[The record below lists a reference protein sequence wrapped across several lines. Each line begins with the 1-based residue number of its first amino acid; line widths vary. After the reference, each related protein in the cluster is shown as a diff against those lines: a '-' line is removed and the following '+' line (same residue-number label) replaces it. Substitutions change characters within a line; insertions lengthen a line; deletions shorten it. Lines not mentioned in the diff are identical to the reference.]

1 MKRAF
6 VTGASGFIGAA
17 VVRRLLTQG
26 WDVAVLQRGS
36 SFGQRLHGLE
46 PRLRAIISQGD
57 TVAGFAAELREWQ
70 PAAVFHL
77 GWAGVGNVHRN
88 DAALQLGNVQFAC
101 ELASVCADCGV
112 QHFIGAGSQAEYGP
126 KRSLITES
134 ECPAPTTLYGA
145 AKLSTCVLTQRIC
158 ELAGVGHAWL
168 RIFSTYG
175 PGDNPDWLL
184 PGLIRQLLAGQRP
197 SLTACEQTW
206 DYLHVDDAAAAFEA
220 VAARSANGIF
230 NLASGV
236 ELPLRQVIEMVRD
249 LVNPQGELG
258 FGEVAY
264 RPDQVMRMQVCVQRL
279 RQLAGWRGVRSLG
292 EGLGEMV
299 SAARLDLA
307 ASLRSDRRR

>member
-17 VVRRLLTQG
+17 VVRRLLSQG

-36 SFGQRLHGLE
+36 SLGQRLHGLE
-46 PRLRAIISQGD
+46 PRLRAIASGGD
-57 TVAGFAAELREWQ
+57 NVAGFAGQLREWQ
-70 PAAVFHL
+70 PQAVFHL

-101 ELASVCADCGV
+101 ELATVCAGCGV

-126 KRSLITES
+126 KRVLITES
-134 ECPAPTTLYGA
+134 ECATPTTLYGA
-145 AKLSTCVLTQRIC
+145 AKLSACVLTQRIC
-158 ELAGVGHAWL
+158 ELAGLRHAWL

-175 PGDNPDWLL
+175 LGDNPDWLL
-184 PGLIRQLLAGQRP
+184 PSLIRQLLAGQRP

-220 VAARSANGIF
+220 VAACSATGIF

-264 RPDQVMRMQVCVQRL
+264 RPDQVMRMQVCVNSLKLQT
-279 RQLAGWRGVRSLG
+279 GWNCCINIID
-292 EGLGEMV
+292 GLSKLISTTKNSV
-299 SAARLDLA
+299 I
-307 ASLRSDRRR
+307 

>member
-168 RIFSTYG
+168 RIFST
-175 PGDNPDWLL
+175 
-184 PGLIRQLLAGQRP
+184 
-197 SLTACEQTW
+197 
-206 DYLHVDDAAAAFEA
+206 
-220 VAARSANGIF
+220 
-230 NLASGV
+230 
-236 ELPLRQVIEMVRD
+236 
-249 LVNPQGELG
+249 
-258 FGEVAY
+258 
-264 RPDQVMRMQVCVQRL
+264 
-279 RQLAGWRGVRSLG
+279 
-292 EGLGEMV
+292 
-299 SAARLDLA
+299 
-307 ASLRSDRRR
+307 

>member
-17 VVRRLLTQG
+17 VVRRLLSQG
-26 WDVAVLQRGS
+26 WDVAVLQRGGS
-36 SFGQRLHGLE
+36 LGQRLHGLE
-46 PRLRAIISQGD
+46 PRLRAIASGGD
-57 TVAGFAAELREWQ
+57 NVAGFAAQLREWQ
-70 PAAVFHL
+70 PQAVFHL

-101 ELASVCADCGV
+101 ELATVCADCGV
-112 QHFIGAGSQAEYGP
+112 QHFLGAGSQAEYGP
-126 KRSLITES
+126 KQVLITES
-134 ECPAPTTLYGA
+134 ECPNPTTLYGA
-145 AKLSTCVLTQRIC
+145 AKLSACVLTQRIC
-158 ELAGVGHAWL
+158 ELAGVRHAWL

-220 VAARSANGIF
+220 VASSSASGIF

-236 ELPLRQVIEMVRD
+236 ERPLRQIIELVRD
-249 LVNPQGELG
+249 LVEPTAELG
-258 FGEVAY
+258 FGEVPY
-264 RPDQVMRMQVCVQRL
+264 RPDQVMRMQVSVERL
-279 RQLAGWRGVRSLG
+279 AN
-292 EGLGEMV
+292 
-299 SAARLDLA
+299 AARFSPQVDLA
-307 ASLRSDRRR
+307 DGLKQSVAKSRASSRQEK